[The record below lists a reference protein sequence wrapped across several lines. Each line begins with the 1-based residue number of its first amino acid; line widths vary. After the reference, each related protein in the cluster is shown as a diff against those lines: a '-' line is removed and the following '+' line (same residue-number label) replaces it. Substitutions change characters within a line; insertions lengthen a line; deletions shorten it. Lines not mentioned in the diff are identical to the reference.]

1 MDYLKG
7 NNKKQQ
13 CMQLSFNK
21 QQHVL
26 KVQFKIVMGLL
37 HEGRRQKKYEIFH
50 TLGGWVVLGKSFSK
64 KKYQNA

>member
-37 HEGRRQKKYEIFH
+37 HEGRRQKKYEI
-50 TLGGWVVLGKSFSK
+50 LGKSFSK
-64 KKYQNA
+64 KKNIKMPKLP